1 MEANLH
7 SSFHLIKPNYV
18 LVTVWQDNIYRYHS
32 FHEVHFFITQIRG
45 LTCLM
50 AITGTDATSKYYQI
64 ILIITYKKG
73 TALLKLEIISK

>member
-1 MEANLH
+1 
-7 SSFHLIKPNYV
+7 
-18 LVTVWQDNIYRYHS
+18 
-32 FHEVHFFITQIRG
+32 
-45 LTCLM
+45 M